1 MIETDPPPLV
11 RAGGLAL
18 VALLTVLLCLWGAFL
33 IPFRLGS
40 ALVPLSWAVA
50 LVGNAALGVAAGRL
64 GGKAAIVLAA
74 GLWLAVAFSLG
85 GRRPEGDLIVTGDT
99 VGLGFL
105 LLGAVGSSVAFG
117 LHSTRPR
124 D

>member
-18 VALLTVLLCLWGAFL
+18 VALLTVLLALWGAFL
-33 IPFRLGS
+33 IPFRVGS
-40 ALVPLSWAVA
+40 ALVPLSWVVA
-50 LVGNAALGVAAGRL
+50 LVGNTGLGVAAGRL
-64 GGKAAIVLAA
+64 GGKPAIVLAA
-74 GLWLAVAFSLG
+74 GLWLALSFSLG
-85 GRRPEGDLIVTGDT
+85 ARRPEGDLVVTGGA

-105 LLGAVGSSVAFG
+105 LLGAVGSSIAFG